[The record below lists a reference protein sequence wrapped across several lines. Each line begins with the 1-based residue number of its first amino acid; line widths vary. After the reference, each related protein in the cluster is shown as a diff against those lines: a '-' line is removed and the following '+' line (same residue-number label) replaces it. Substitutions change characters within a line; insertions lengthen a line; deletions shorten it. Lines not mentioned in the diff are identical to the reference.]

1 MSATRKE
8 EARLLSGDEHELVS
22 QAHHPALRGLDDG
35 ALSELVKRLRER
47 RDRARDISRQQ
58 RREFRGKSAP
68 SGARAATDNTGT
80 KRKGAVLAGALKRA
94 SREHERRRHD
104 AARSELSG
112 NARRALRMKRA
123 AGDHAA
129 NRPSSRTAGEGM
141 RSLPNGGI
149 APSGALDAEGH
160 KPVLERSRKVR

>member
-1 MSATRKE
+1 MSATRKD
-8 EARLLSGDEHELVS
+8 EARLLSGDEHEMVA
-22 QAHHPALRGLDDG
+22 QAHHPALRNLDDG
-35 ALSELVKRLRER
+35 ALSDLVGRLRDR

-58 RREFRGKSAP
+58 RREVRGKAAP
-68 SGARAATDNTGT
+68 SGARAATDNSGT

-94 SREHERRRHD
+94 SREHERRRHV
-104 AARSELSG
+104 AARSEMTG

-123 AGDHAA
+123 AGDPAA
-129 NRPSSRTAGEGM
+129 HRPSSRTAGKGM
-141 RSLPNGGI
+141 RNLPNQGI